1 MPCICSLRGKK
12 PHSIAH
18 SISWLSGG
26 IKVNFANSDTPACS
40 KSGKMYPVYY
50 GNELLLKL
58 CGEMGL
64 FYTVA
69 ANANDYNCFESWS
82 AFPKDLRLRV
92 LEDPTTDFL
101 SFTATWL
108 VIVVNQN
115 TLVIQIYIYIYYIYL
130 SICIYI

>member
-1 MPCICSLRGKK
+1 
-12 PHSIAH
+12 
-18 SISWLSGG
+18 
-26 IKVNFANSDTPACS
+26 
-40 KSGKMYPVYY
+40 MYPVYY

-58 CGEMGL
+58 CGEMGR

-82 AFPKDLRLRV
+82 AFPKDLRLR

-115 TLVIQIYIYIYYIYL
+115 TLVIQRQYIYLYIYL
-130 SICIYI
+130 SMGIISVHHRG